1 MNASKDIELPITEH
15 IRELR
20 YRLIVILIE
29 VCVVTIIS
37 FLFFSEEIMNAIWK
51 DLLSDVPR
59 VAYAP
64 FEWVIAKLTFS
75 LIFALI
81 IGVPLLIYEILMFM
95 YPGLYPKERKFFF
108 KVVPLS
114 FILFIVGVALAY
126 FIAIPLIF
134 KFLLYNASGVATV
147 KLSIQKTFSI
157 ITSLII
163 GFGLV
168 FQFPLLVIFAIKSEI
183 INYKQLKDQR
193 ITVYLLLLG
202 FAMIVAPDLS
212 GISQL
217 LILMVLAILF
227 EFSLFIARYI

>member
-1 MNASKDIELPITEH
+1 MNASNDIELPITEH

-37 FLFFSEEIMNAIWK
+37 FLFFSEKIMNAIWK
-51 DLLSDVPR
+51 DLLSDIPR

-227 EFSLFIARYI
+227 EFSLFIAKYI

>member
-1 MNASKDIELPITEH
+1 MNESNDIELPITEH

-51 DLLSDVPR
+51 DLLSDIPR

-81 IGVPLLIYEILMFM
+81 IGVPLIIYEILMFM

-114 FILFIVGVALAY
+114 FILFILGAALAY

-134 KFLLYNASGVATV
+134 KFLLYSASGVATV

-227 EFSLFIARYI
+227 EFSLFIAKYI